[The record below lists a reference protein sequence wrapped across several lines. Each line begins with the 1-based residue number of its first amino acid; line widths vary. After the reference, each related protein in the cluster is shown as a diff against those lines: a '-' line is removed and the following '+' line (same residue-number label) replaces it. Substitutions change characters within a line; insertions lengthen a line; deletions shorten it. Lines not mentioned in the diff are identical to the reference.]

1 MSKVRLN
8 IQFEEDTMDWLRK
21 QSDAYGV
28 SISGFINIA
37 VAQYR
42 QQMESLKT
50 LQDLPTMLKAV
61 QAMTISNSDGL
72 VK

>member
-1 MSKVRLN
+1 MAKVRLN
-8 IQFEEDTMDWLRK
+8 IQFEEETMNWIRK

-28 SISGFINIA
+28 SISGFINMS

-61 QAMTISNSDGL
+61 QAMTSNNSDGL